1 MGVPEEYHTPDSA
14 STIQAGHGPIMEKE
28 FDRRSP
34 AGMGILDTKGSGT
47 ESGNLEQDE
56 CESDS
61 PASPRTEEND
71 STTAAAAEDRPA
83 QSEKMT
89 KKQIAVVMF
98 ALCLALFLA
107 ALDMS
112 IIATALPTISSQF
125 NASESGYS
133 WMASS
138 YLLGNAAVIPLW
150 GKLSD
155 IWGRKPIIVFANILF
170 LLSSLMCALAPNTAT
185 LIAGRA
191 IQGVGGGGLV
201 LLGQIC
207 VGDLF
212 SQRYR
217 PIYYAMFG
225 MTWAIAGSLGPVVG
239 GIFTE
244 KVSWRWCFYINLPFG
259 GLALATLIIWL
270 KIDTPKT
277 PLIAGLRTIDW
288 LGTIVVIG
296 GTLMFLFGLEFG
308 GVTRPWNSATVICL
322 IVFGAM
328 TLGIFVII
336 ERKVAKYPILPM
348 SLFADSSNVFTL
360 LLNWSHASN
369 FIAGAFFLPLYFQT
383 VLGTSPIMSGV
394 YILPQAVSLSV
405 VSFIIGFVIRK
416 TGTYVEYIRLGMLV
430 MTLGTGLY
438 IDFKPY
444 TSWPRLVIYQVI
456 AGIGTGPN
464 FQAPLLALQSRVP
477 QSEVSTATS
486 THSFVRQLSTASS
499 IVLGGVVYQNVLK
512 QSGSKLLAALG
523 PELAE
528 SFLGNFAGSRAESL
542 AALTQTQ
549 QDIVLDIYNVAF
561 SRVWIFYTAIGAVGC
576 VFGFFIRKKELS
588 RDHEITKTGLEAQEL
603 ARQARITAKRERKEK
618 KLEEKAANGNG
629 SGSGNGVMQETV

>member
-1 MGVPEEYHTPDSA
+1 MGVAGEDYTPDSP
-14 STIQAGHGPIMEKE
+14 TTTQAGHSPIMEKE
-28 FDRRSP
+28 FDCEKP
-34 AGMGILDTKGSGT
+34 ARIGMLDTNGSQTGVA
-47 ESGNLEQDE
+47 SLEQDDTG
-56 CESDS
+56 SDS
-61 PASPRTEEND
+61 PATPRTGGND
-71 STTAAAAEDRPA
+71 ITTAVADDRPA

-98 ALCLALFLA
+98 ALC
-107 ALDMS
+107 S
-112 IIATALPTISSQF
+112 IIATALPTIARQF
-125 NASESGYS
+125 NTSESGYS

-138 YLLGNAAVIPLW
+138 YLLGNASVIPLW

-155 IWGRKPIIVFANILF
+155 IWGRKPIIVVANVLF
-170 LLSSLMCALAPNTAT
+170 LLSSLMCALAPNTAI

-212 SQRYR
+212 SQRER
-217 PIYYAMFG
+217 PVYYAMFG

-239 GIFTE
+239 GLFTE
-244 KVSWRWCFYINLPFG
+244 KVTWRWCFYINLPFG
-259 GLALATLIIWL
+259 GLALVTLLIWL

-277 PLIAGLRTIDW
+277 SLIAGLSTIDW
-288 LGTIVVIG
+288 LGTILIIG

-308 GVTRPWNSATVICL
+308 GITLPWNSPTVICL
-322 IVFGAM
+322 LIFGAI
-328 TLGIFVII
+328 TLGLFVII

-348 SLFADSSNVFTL
+348 ALFADRSNVFTL

-394 YILPQAVSLSV
+394 YILPQVVSLSV
-405 VSFIIGFVIRK
+405 VSFIVGFAIRK
-416 TGTYVEYIRLGMLV
+416 TGTYVEFIRLGMFV

-444 TSWPRLVIYQVI
+444 TSWPRLIIYQAI
-456 AGIGTGPN
+456 AGSGTGPN

-486 THSFVRQLSTASS
+486 THSFVRQLSTATSV
-499 IVLGGVVYQNVLK
+499 VLGGVVYQNVLK
-512 QSGSKLLAALG
+512 QSAPRILAALG
-523 PELAE
+523 PELAKQ
-528 SFLGNFAGSRAESL
+528 FVGNFAGVRGESL
-542 AALTQTQ
+542 AAITQAQ
-549 QDIVLDIYNVAF
+549 RDVLLDVYNVAF
-561 SRVWIFYTAIGAVGC
+561 SRVWIFYAAIGALGC
-576 VFGFFIRKKELS
+576 VFSLFIKKKELS
-588 RDHEITKTGLEAQEL
+588 RDHEVTKTGLEAQEH
-603 ARQARITAKRERKEK
+603 ARQARIMAKRERKEK
-618 KLEEKAANGNG
+618 KLQEKAENENMN
-629 SGSGNGVMQETV
+629 GNGVMKETV

>member
-1 MGVPEEYHTPDSA
+1 MGVPDEDHTHHSS
-14 STIQAGHGPIMEKE
+14 STIQAGHCPIMEK
-28 FDRRSP
+28 DLDCKRP
-34 AGMGILDTKGSGT
+34 AGMGILDTNGSGT
-47 ESGNLEQDE
+47 ESGNQEPDE
-56 CESDS
+56 SESDS

-71 STTAAAAEDRPA
+71 STTAAATDDRPA

-89 KKQIAVVMF
+89 KKEIFVVMF
-98 ALCLALFLA
+98 ALCIALFLA

-112 IIATALPTISSQF
+112 IIATALPTIASQF

-217 PIYYAMFG
+217 PVYYAMFG

-244 KVSWRWCFYINLPFG
+244 KVTWRWCFYINLPFG
-259 GLALATLIIWL
+259 GVALATLIIWL

-308 GVTRPWNSATVICL
+308 GVAHPWNSAPVICL
-322 IVFGAM
+322 IVFGAI

-348 SLFADSSNVFTL
+348 ALFADSSNVFTL

-383 VLGTSPIMSGV
+383 VLGTSPILSGV

-405 VSFIIGFVIRK
+405 VSFIIGFIIRK

-438 IDFKPY
+438 IDFKQY
-444 TSWPRLVIYQVI
+444 TSWPRLIIYQTI

-486 THSFVRQLSTASS
+486 THSFIRQLSTASS
-499 IVLGGVVYQNVLK
+499 VVLGGVVYQNVLK
-512 QSGSKLLAALG
+512 QSAPKLLAALG
-523 PELAE
+523 PELTE
-528 SFLGNFAGSRAESL
+528 SFLRNFAGSRAESL
-542 AALTQTQ
+542 AALTQAQ

-561 SRVWIFYTAIGAVGC
+561 SRVWIFYTAIGALGC
-576 VFGFFIRKKELS
+576 VFSFFIRKKELS

-618 KLEEKAANGNG
+618 KLQEKAANGNG
-629 SGSGNGVMQETV
+629 NGSGPMQEPV